1 MTIFTALLL
10 PLPTTQEWGEDRGEG
25 QSKRTN
31 APLLPNP
38 LRHRME
44 EKECFGCGR
53 AAPELRGF
61 IRIFRLPF
69 RVDRIDLA
77 L

>member
-1 MTIFTALLL
+1 MNWQDLRLRLRALF
-10 PLPTTQEWGEDRGEG
+10 
-25 QSKRTN
+25 
-31 APLLPNP
+31 